1 MLGQWNFGFSWAAVE
16 FSLLL
21 KRDQLR
27 SRMKV
32 ECDSGDL
39 VQVVVLQLIICVTWG
54 EHSVTQI
61 QMEAHLVQS

>member
-39 VQVVVLQLIICVTWG
+39 VQVVVLQLIICVT
-54 EHSVTQI
+54 
-61 QMEAHLVQS
+61 